1 MDQTLLHELRLLLPN
16 CLRHDRLRLEQ
27 GVDRLHALPSPARLP
42 LLRRLLAEASRSVGL
57 RHRRHE
63 RLPQVE
69 YPSSLPIT
77 AARDDI
83 LAALRGNQVV
93 IIAGETGSGKTT
105 QIPKMC
111 LEAGLGVDGKIACTQ
126 PRRVAALSISRRIAQ
141 ELKVAWG
148 REVGCK
154 IRFSDQSS
162 PETYIKLMTDG
173 ILLAET
179 QGDPDLN
186 EYDAVVIDEAHER
199 SLNIDFLL
207 GHLQLLLP
215 RRPDLK
221 LIITSATID
230 TNAFS
235 QAFGGAPIVEVSGRL
250 FPVEIRYAPHDP
262 EAEES
267 GDLTY
272 IDAAVNAVETVLGE
286 SAQGDILIFMPGERD
301 IRETQEDLQGRCA
314 GRAEIVPLFGRLT
327 SGEQERVFA
336 PSPRRKIIIATNIA
350 ETSLTIPGIRYVID
364 PGLARMSRYSPRT
377 RTKRLPIEAIS
388 QSSANQRAGRSGRV
402 ENGVCVRLYSEED
415 FNARPPYTQP
425 EIQRANLAEVILR
438 MKAWRLGEIEVFPF
452 INPPQPPAINA
463 GYQLLQELGALDE
476 NRKLTP
482 LGRDIA
488 RLPVDPAVGRMVLQS
503 AREGALDEVLVI
515 AAGLSIQDP
524 RERPLEKQGE
534 ADEAHR
540 QFLDPDSDFLA
551 LLKIWHA
558 FHDKLESL
566 KTQNQMRRFCQ
577 AHFLSYPRMREW
589 RDIHAQLRDSLRE
602 VLDLAHHARAGPR
615 SGKPGNDPDERR
627 EGSRLPHSPLPGPGP
642 KAGRTPSAA
651 ARPQD
656 RNESPSQHA
665 NYAGIHRSILAGLL
679 GHVAQRAERNV
690 YRASGNRQLMVFP
703 GSSLFD
709 RNEKTSRAKRAH
721 DPPVSAPTQ
730 QKPRQPEWLVA
741 GEIVETSRL
750 YARTVARIRP
760 EWIVE
765 LGGHICKRSYSEPHW
780 SREAGRVLAR
790 ERITLL
796 GLEVQE
802 SDVDYGRVNAKEATE
817 IFIRSALVQEDLES
831 PAHFLQH
838 NRQIRQKIE
847 VWRTRTREHR
857 LPDLDQILFEFYAGR
872 LENVSS
878 VHDLNRLLRDRAGQ
892 EANFLCATDSDLTG
906 GQELGWDTAA
916 FPAEVNVEEH
926 RVPLEYAYAP
936 GEAHDGIT
944 IKLPATLAHA
954 VQPGML
960 DWIVPG
966 LREEQVEFLLKALP
980 KAVRVPLMP
989 IAPKVKELAAALQ
1002 GGEDLN
1008 ALRRWVRQK
1017 YGVQIP
1023 SDAWKRELLPDYLRP
1038 RVAITAKNGQVIVA
1052 GRDLEKLKHGL
1063 ETHETPAEQKAW
1075 LGAVQRWE
1083 RYDLSGW
1090 PCADLPERLEV
1101 TQMAGAPLYAFPAF
1115 LAEEDTVHLKLF
1127 RKKEEAEKAMTSGYV
1142 ELVARVLQREFA
1154 WLQKDLR
1161 ALDKIR
1167 NLYVTL
1173 GPGEELL
1180 STAYANLK
1188 RHLIT
1193 LPFPLLPLTRG
1204 QFERSAE
1211 EAKARMSASVSA
1223 LVDRVGAILRLRQ
1236 ELLLHRK
1243 PYPTLRRDLDSLV
1256 PPRFLEKIDCDRLQH
1271 LPRYLK
1277 ALAIRADRAAL
1288 NGAKDEEK
1296 ARQVQPYTEAVQKLR
1311 SQTPSPSPATE
1322 RAIDDFR
1329 WMVEEF
1335 KVSWFAQ
1342 ELGTAQPV
1350 SAKRLDAQ
1358 WQLLQERCS

>member
-1 MDQTLLHELRLLLPN
+1 
-16 CLRHDRLRLEQ
+16 
-27 GVDRLHALPSPARLP
+27 
-42 LLRRLLAEASRSVGL
+42 
-57 RHRRHE
+57 
-63 RLPQVE
+63 
-69 YPSSLPIT
+69 
-77 AARDDI
+77 
-83 LAALRGNQVV
+83 
-93 IIAGETGSGKTT
+93 
-105 QIPKMC
+105 
-111 LEAGLGVDGKIACTQ
+111 
-126 PRRVAALSISRRIAQ
+126 
-141 ELKVAWG
+141 
-148 REVGCK
+148 
-154 IRFSDQSS
+154 
-162 PETYIKLMTDG
+162 MTDG

-186 EYDAVVIDEAHER
+186 EYDAVIIDEAHER

-230 TNAFS
+230 TKAFS
-235 QAFGGAPIVEVSGRL
+235 EAFGGAPIIEVSGRL
-250 FPVEIRYAPHDP
+250 FPVEIRYRPHDP
-262 EAEES
+262 EAEEC

-272 IDAAVNAVETVLGE
+272 IDAAVSAVGEVLGE
-286 SAQGDILIFMPGERD
+286 SQHGDILVFMPGERD
-301 IRETQEDLQGRCA
+301 IRETQEDLEGRFA

-377 RTKRLPIEAIS
+377 RTKRLPIEAVS

-402 ENGVCVRLYSEED
+402 ENGVCVRLYSKED

-452 INPPQPPAINA
+452 INPPQPQAISA

-476 NRKLTP
+476 KRNLTP

-488 RLPVDPAVGRMVLQS
+488 RLPVDPAIGRMVLQS
-503 AREGALDEVLVI
+503 VRERALDEVLVI

-524 RERPLEKQGE
+524 RERPIEKQGE
-534 ADEAHR
+534 ADQAHR
-540 QFLDPDSDFLA
+540 QFLDLDSDFLA
-551 LLKIWHA
+551 LLKIWDA
-558 FHDKLESL
+558 FHDRLESL
-566 KTQNQMRRFCQ
+566 KTQNQMRRFCK
-577 AHFLSYPRMREW
+577 AHFLSYTRMREW
-589 RDIHAQLRDSLRE
+589 RDVHAQLRDSLRE
-602 VLDLAHHARAGPR
+602 VSDLSDRARASRGAGPPGGNPEER
-615 SGKPGNDPDERR
+615 S
-627 EGSRLPHSPLPGPGP
+627 EGVRLPLSRPPGQGQRTGGTHLTPGF
-642 KAGRTPSAA
+642 
-651 ARPQD
+651 PQD
-656 RNESPSQHA
+656 RSEPASQHA

-690 YRASGNRQLMVFP
+690 YRASANRQLMVFP

-709 RNEKTSRAKRAH
+709 RSEKAFKPKQGR
-721 DPPVSAPTQ
+721 DEPVPASA
-730 QKPRQPEWLVA
+730 QKKSRQPEWLVA

-765 LGGHICKRSYSEPHW
+765 LGEHICKRTYSDPHW
-780 SREAGRVLAR
+780 DSKAGRVLAR
-790 ERITLL
+790 ERITLF

-802 SDVDYGRVNAKEATE
+802 GNVDYGRVNAKEATE
-817 IFIRSALVQEDLES
+817 IFIRSALVEEEMA
-831 PAHFLQH
+831 PPPRFLDH
-838 NRQIRQKIE
+838 NRKVRQKIE
-847 VWRTRTREHR
+847 VWRTRTRDHR
-857 LPDLDQILFEFYAGR
+857 LPDLDQTLFEFYAGR

-878 VHDLNRLLRDRAGQ
+878 VHDLNRVLRERAGQ
-892 EANFLCATDSDLTG
+892 DANYLCASDVDLTG

-916 FPAEVNVEEH
+916 FPAEVNVEEQ

-936 GEAHDGIT
+936 GEGHDGIT
-944 IKLPATLAHA
+944 IKLPVALAHA
-954 VQPGML
+954 VRPGML

-980 KAVRVPLMP
+980 KAIRVPLMP
-989 IAPKVKELAAALQ
+989 LAPKVKELAAALQ
-1002 GGEDLN
+1002 SGDDLDS
-1008 ALRRWVRQK
+1008 LRRSVRQR

-1023 SDAWKRELLPDYLRP
+1023 GDCWKREMLPDYLRP
-1038 RVAITAKNGQVIVA
+1038 RVAITAKDGQVILA
-1052 GRDLEKLKHGL
+1052 GRDLDQLKHGL
-1063 ETHETPAEQKAW
+1063 ESHETPAEHAAW
-1075 LGAVQRWE
+1075 GRAVQQWE
-1083 RYDLSGW
+1083 RYDLTGW
-1090 PCADLPERLEV
+1090 TFADLPERLEV
-1101 TQMAGAPLYAFPAF
+1101 TQLAGVPLYAFAAF
-1115 LAEEDTVHLKLF
+1115 EAEEEAVHLKLF
-1127 RKKEEAEKAMTSGYV
+1127 RKKEEAERAMTKGYV
-1142 ELVARVLQREFA
+1142 ELVARALRKEFA

-1167 NLYVTL
+1167 DLYVTL

-1180 STAYANLK
+1180 STAYENLK
-1188 RHLIT
+1188 RHLVT
-1193 LPFPLLPLTRG
+1193 LPLPLLPLTRA

-1211 EAKARMSASVSA
+1211 EAKARMSATGSQF
-1223 LVDRVGAILRLRQ
+1223 VDRVSSVLRLRQ
-1236 ELLLHRK
+1236 DLLLHRK
-1243 PYPTLRRDLDSLV
+1243 PFPTLRRELDSLV
-1256 PPRFLEKIDCDRLQH
+1256 PRRFLEKIAFDRLQH

-1288 NGAKDEEK
+1288 NPAKDQEK
-1296 ARQVQPYTEAVQKLR
+1296 ARQVQPYTDALQKLR
-1311 SQTPSPSPATE
+1311 AQPPPSLAAE
-1322 RAIDDFR
+1322 KAIDEFR

-1358 WQLLQERCS
+1358 WQLLKEAIS